1 MISPE
6 FSTLLTLCLYGA
18 ASIVGLSG
26 MMLRSALPRR
36 IGCWLAGCG
45 FLVQTLMLALGFH
58 SSLPGGLSLGAY
70 LQMLAWFVLLC
81 GLISR
86 LRYRQEALL
95 LLASPLALILF
106 VMSAPYLTA
115 VVRIPPQL
123 SAPFFTLHIGVLFL
137 SLGLLTLAFAAG
149 GIFLFLEGRI
159 KSKQAMKGFWQDMP
173 ALSLLDKIN
182 AFAVMTAFP
191 LYTLGIVAGL
201 FWGKPVY
208 GASFNGDP
216 KEVISLVVWLLLAV
230 LFHNRL
236 ARGWRG
242 RKPARLTVIIF
253 GLCLFSFIVVNTF
266 METHHAFIRG

>member
-18 ASIVGLSG
+18 ASIAGMSG
-26 MMLRSALPRR
+26 MMLRSALLRR
-36 IGCWLAGCG
+36 AGCWLAGFG

-58 SSLPGGLSLGAY
+58 SSLPDGLSLGAY

-81 GLISR
+81 GLISL
-86 LRYRQEALL
+86 LRFRQEAML

-106 VMSAPYLTA
+106 IMSAPYLTA
-115 VVRIPPQL
+115 VIRIPRQL
-123 SAPFFTLHIGVLFL
+123 SAPFFTLHIGALFL

-173 ALSLLDKIN
+173 ALSLLDRVN
-182 AFAVMTAFP
+182 ALVVMTAFP

-201 FWGKPVY
+201 FWGKSVY
-208 GASFNGDP
+208 GATFNGDP

-242 RKPARLTVIIF
+242 RKPARLTVLIF
-253 GLCLFSFIVVNTF
+253 VLCLFSFIVVNTF